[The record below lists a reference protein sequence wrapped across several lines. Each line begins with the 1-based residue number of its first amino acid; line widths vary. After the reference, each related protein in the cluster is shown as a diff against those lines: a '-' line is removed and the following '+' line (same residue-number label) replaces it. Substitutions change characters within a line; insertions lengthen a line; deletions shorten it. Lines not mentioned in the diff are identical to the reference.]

1 MSAFGNDSNILK
13 RGTLRPKMWS
23 LKHMWTESGCN
34 QKKEVR
40 KRWKFISGKN
50 NQSEGNVIPEGPWK
64 HLSPQNALDYVQIHG
79 RRWGRMILVK
89 GDERR
94 NERWARALA
103 TVSGS

>member
-34 QKKEVR
+34 KKKEVR

-50 NQSEGNVIPEGPWK
+50 NQSEGNVIPEGPRK
-64 HLSPQNALDYVQIHG
+64 HLPKKCSRLCTNTREKVRQDDP
-79 RRWGRMILVK
+79 
-89 GDERR
+89 
-94 NERWARALA
+94 
-103 TVSGS
+103 S

>member
-64 HLSPQNALDYVQIHG
+64 HPPPPKKMLSIMYKYTGEGEAG
-79 RRWGRMILVK
+79 W
-89 GDERR
+89 
-94 NERWARALA
+94 
-103 TVSGS
+103 S